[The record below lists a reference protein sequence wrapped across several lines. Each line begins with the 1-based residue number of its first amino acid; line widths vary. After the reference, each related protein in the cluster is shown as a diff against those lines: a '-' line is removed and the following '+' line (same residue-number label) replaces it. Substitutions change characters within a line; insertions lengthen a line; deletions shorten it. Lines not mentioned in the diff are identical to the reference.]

1 MSLDAKH
8 GTSRGPFEP
17 TRWSLVLRAG
27 AEDTAQRNAAL
38 GELYGA
44 YWSPLYAFLRRG
56 GRTVDDARDLVQ
68 EFFVRLLDGSLLS
81 AADPAKGRFRT
92 LLLAGLRHLD
102 ANTHRAALAAKR
114 GGGRELVPLDFVP
127 AEERWQAEA
136 SRSESPE
143 QAFDRAWAN
152 VVIDRASVNLRE
164 DYQAS
169 GKGPLFEALF
179 PCLLGNRPQGGLVA
193 VGERLGMSEGGVKM
207 ALSRLR
213 HRFGEALQREIAHT
227 VGSRAD
233 VQEEL
238 RYLLSVLV

>member
-1 MSLDAKH
+1 M
-8 GTSRGPFEP
+8 
-17 TRWSLVLRAG
+17 LRAG
-27 AEDTAQRNAAL
+27 AEDTAQRKAAL
-38 GELYGA
+38 GELYAA

-56 GRTVDDARDLVQ
+56 GRTVEEAQDLTQ

-102 ANTHRAALAAKR
+102 ANARRATLTAKR
-114 GGGRELVPLDFVP
+114 GGGKELVPLDLAL

-136 SRSESPE
+136 SRNDSPE

-152 VVIDRASVNLRE
+152 LVVDRASVRLRE
-164 DYQAS
+164 DYQAA

-179 PCLLGNRPQGGLVA
+179 PRLLGGRQEGGLVA
-193 VGERLGMSEGGVKM
+193 AGELLGLSEGGVKM

-213 HRFGEALQREIAHT
+213 HRFGEALQAEIAHT
-227 VGSRAD
+227 VGSRAE

-238 RYLLSVLV
+238 RYLLSVLG